1 MLQQTARRVASGI
14 EGELAFDPPLVIC
27 GDEHAPLVREQLAAA
42 GLPGGALVLEP
53 VGRSTGACAVV
64 AATVIGA
71 QDPEALV
78 LLLPSDH
85 HVADPEGFRAAVA
98 RAAPAA
104 REGHL
109 VTFGVRAARPET
121 GYGYIFAEGEGDVL
135 PVQRFIE
142 KPDAATAAAYVA
154 DGRFFWN
161 AGIFLMR
168 ADILLEEMT
177 RFEPEIL
184 EQAREALGRA
194 TEVEGGLRLDE
205 AALRACPLE
214 SLDRAVMER
223 TARAAVAPIDIGWSD
238 VGSFE
243 ALWET
248 AEKDD
253 DGNVST
259 ETAALLGAS
268 GCLVRSDGPVVALLG
283 VEDLIV
289 VVDKGVV
296 LVTRRD
302 QSQGVKQ
309 VVDRLRADG
318 RDDLL

>member
-1 MLQQTARRVASGI
+1 
-14 EGELAFDPPLVIC
+14 
-27 GDEHAPLVREQLAAA
+27 
-42 GLPGGALVLEP
+42 
-53 VGRSTGACAVV
+53 
-64 AATVIGA
+64 
-71 QDPEALV
+71 
-78 LLLPSDH
+78 
-85 HVADPEGFRAAVA
+85 
-98 RAAPAA
+98 
-104 REGHL
+104 
-109 VTFGVRAARPET
+109 
-121 GYGYIFAEGEGDVL
+121 
-135 PVQRFIE
+135 
-142 KPDAATAAAYVA
+142 
-154 DGRFFWN
+154 
-161 AGIFLMR
+161 
-168 ADILLEEMT
+168 MT